1 MKNILKAACVLVGVS
16 FGTVA
21 MAASGLPTVK
31 IIWNTSMPS
40 SPVSLGIY
48 TGMPNCVTKTQPV
61 TRTGSFLSQ
70 NLNNIPAC
78 AGATSMQALI
88 LFKNGAYIACFHNN
102 SAYPSNIPFNNA
114 QNITVNVTNFT
125 PISPGGSATC
135 SVQYS

>member
-1 MKNILKAACVLVGVS
+1 MKNILKTACVLVGVS
-16 FGTVA
+16 FGAVA
-21 MAASGLPTVK
+21 MAASSLPTVK
-31 IIWNTSMPS
+31 IIWGTSMPP
-40 SPVSLGIY
+40 SPVSLGIS
-48 TGMPNCVTKTQPV
+48 TPNCATKTQPV

-78 AGATSMQALI
+78 AGSTSMGALI
-88 LFKNGAYIACFHNN
+88 LFKNGDSIACFHNN
-102 SAYPSNIPFNNA
+102 SANPSNIPFNNA